1 MNGVVKDQSD
11 SKVASQQMTEI
22 LHHEIQDHFA
32 WKDAVISSSLL
43 FPFGPRRQLSPK
55 ACAESCCYSS
65 KQKGRPQ
72 AGMYEYLRAASP
84 WLEKERVTSPV
95 CIGHTTTISTLQR
108 FFPIIQTRPRSSCTS
123 SDSSTRTTT
132 NRSSSSRQTGRDLPH
147 HQHPWKHCCVSWSE
161 NLDPMRAQQRQED
174 GLLIFPPLS
183 HRRHAPHSF
192 GQLRHGRESC
202 VSGLLADAGESRV
215 QSRPQR
221 LSQFGARATVLR
233 RLQYYQVMC
242 PRFLSSRSDKG

>member
-1 MNGVVKDQSD
+1 MNGVVKGQSD

-43 FPFGPRRQLSPK
+43 FLFGPRRQLSPK
-55 ACAESCCYSS
+55 ACAESCCHSS
-65 KQKGRPQ
+65 KQKRRPQ
-72 AGMYEYLRAASP
+72 AWMCEYLRAASP

-95 CIGHTTTISTLQR
+95 CIRHTTTISTLQR
-108 FFPIIQTRPRSSCTS
+108 FFPIIQTRQRSSCTS

-147 HQHPWKHCCVSWSE
+147 HNHPWKHCCVSWSE
-161 NLDPMRAQQRQED
+161 NLTGRWLVD
-174 GLLIFPPLS
+174 LPPLS

-202 VSGLLADAGESRV
+202 VSGLLTDAGESRV
-215 QSRPQR
+215 QSRSQR

-233 RLQYYQVMC
+233 RL
-242 PRFLSSRSDKG
+242 